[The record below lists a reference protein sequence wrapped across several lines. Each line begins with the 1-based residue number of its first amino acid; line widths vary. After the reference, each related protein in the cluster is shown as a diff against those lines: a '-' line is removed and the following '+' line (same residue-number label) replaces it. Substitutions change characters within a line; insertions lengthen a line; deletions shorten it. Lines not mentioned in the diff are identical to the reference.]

1 MHNMTF
7 ASITTLIYCYLVYA
21 ILVVGAL
28 VILLFLLNLSM
39 KLWEKLQDRAIIN
52 YRVEQR
58 IRKMRKMRK
67 PLKVEQENKNERD

>member
-1 MHNMTF
+1 MTF
-7 ASITTLIYCYLVYA
+7 ASIVTLIYCYLVYG

-28 VILLFLLNLSM
+28 VILLFLLNLFM

-58 IRKMRKMRK
+58 IRKMRKMRR
-67 PLKVEQENKNERD
+67 PLKVEQENKNERY

>member
-1 MHNMTF
+1 MTF
-7 ASITTLIYCYLVYA
+7 ASIATLIYCYLVYG
-21 ILVVGAL
+21 ILVVSAL

-58 IRKMRKMRK
+58 IRNMKNNK
-67 PLKVEQENKNERD
+67 PLNVEQENKNERD

>member
-52 YRVEQR
+52 YRIEQR
-58 IRKMRKMRK
+58 IRNMRKT
-67 PLKVEQENKNERD
+67 LNVEQENKNERD

>member
-1 MHNMTF
+1 MTF
-7 ASITTLIYCYLVYA
+7 ESIATLIYCYLVYG

-52 YRVEQR
+52 YHVEQR
-58 IRKMRKMRK
+58 IRKMRK
-67 PLKVEQENKNERD
+67 PLKVEQENKNERY

>member
-1 MHNMTF
+1 MTF
-7 ASITTLIYCYLVYA
+7 ASIATLIYCYLVYG

-58 IRKMRKMRK
+58 IRNMRKASN
-67 PLKVEQENKNERD
+67 VEQENKNERD

>member
-1 MHNMTF
+1 MTF
-7 ASITTLIYCYLVYA
+7 ASIATLIYCYLVYG

-28 VILLFLLNLSM
+28 VILLFLLSLSM

-58 IRKMRKMRK
+58 IRKMRK
-67 PLKVEQENKNERD
+67 PLNVEQENKNERD

>member
-1 MHNMTF
+1 MTF
-7 ASITTLIYCYLVYA
+7 ASIATLIYCYLVYG

-58 IRKMRKMRK
+58 IRKMRR
-67 PLKVEQENKNERD
+67 PLKVEQENKNEHY

>member
-21 ILVVGAL
+21 ILVVDAL

-52 YRVEQR
+52 YRIEQR
-58 IRKMRKMRK
+58 IRNMRKT
-67 PLKVEQENKNERD
+67 LNVEQENKNERD

>member
-1 MHNMTF
+1 MTF

-52 YRVEQR
+52 YRIEQR
-58 IRKMRKMRK
+58 IRNMRKT
-67 PLKVEQENKNERD
+67 LNVEQENKNERD

>member
-1 MHNMTF
+1 MTF
-7 ASITTLIYCYLVYA
+7 ASIATLIYCYLVYG

-58 IRKMRKMRK
+58 IRNMKNNK
-67 PLKVEQENKNERD
+67 PLNVEQENKNERD

>member
-1 MHNMTF
+1 MTF
-7 ASITTLIYCYLVYA
+7 ASIATLIYCYLVYA

-52 YRVEQR
+52 YRIEQR
-58 IRKMRKMRK
+58 IRNMRKT
-67 PLKVEQENKNERD
+67 LNVEQENKNERD

>member
-1 MHNMTF
+1 MTF
-7 ASITTLIYCYLVYA
+7 ASIATLIYCYLVYG
-21 ILVVGAL
+21 ILVIGAL
-28 VILLFLLNLSM
+28 VILLFLLNLSI

>member
-1 MHNMTF
+1 MTF
-7 ASITTLIYCYLVYA
+7 ASIATLIYCYLVYG

-52 YRVEQR
+52 YRVELR
-58 IRKMRKMRK
+58 LRKMKNNK
-67 PLKVEQENKNERD
+67 LLKVEQENKNECD

>member
-1 MHNMTF
+1 MTF
-7 ASITTLIYCYLVYA
+7 ASIATLIYCYLVYG

-58 IRKMRKMRK
+58 IRNMRKT
-67 PLKVEQENKNERD
+67 PNVEQENTNERD

>member
-1 MHNMTF
+1 MTF
-7 ASITTLIYCYLVYA
+7 ASIATLIYCYLVYG

-58 IRKMRKMRK
+58 IRKMRKS
-67 PLKVEQENKNERD
+67 LKVEQENKNERD

>member
-1 MHNMTF
+1 MTF
-7 ASITTLIYCYLVYA
+7 ASIATLIYCYLVYG

-58 IRKMRKMRK
+58 IRNMKNNK

>member
-1 MHNMTF
+1 MTF
-7 ASITTLIYCYLVYA
+7 ASIATLIYCYLVYG

-58 IRKMRKMRK
+58 IRKMRK
-67 PLKVEQENKNERD
+67 PLKVEQENKNERY

>member
-1 MHNMTF
+1 MTF
-7 ASITTLIYCYLVYA
+7 ASIATLIYCYLVYG

-67 PLKVEQENKNERD
+67 PLKVELENKNECD

>member
-1 MHNMTF
+1 MTF
-7 ASITTLIYCYLVYA
+7 ASIATLIYCYLVYG

-58 IRKMRKMRK
+58 IRKMRKA
-67 PLKVEQENKNERD
+67 PNVEQENKNECD

>member
-1 MHNMTF
+1 MTF
-7 ASITTLIYCYLVYA
+7 ASIATLIYCYLVYG

-58 IRKMRKMRK
+58 IRNMRKT
-67 PLKVEQENKNERD
+67 PNVEQENKNERD

>member
-1 MHNMTF
+1 MTF
-7 ASITTLIYCYLVYA
+7 ASIATLIYCYLVYG

-58 IRKMRKMRK
+58 IRKMRK
-67 PLKVEQENKNERD
+67 PLNVEQENKNERY

>member
-1 MHNMTF
+1 MTF
-7 ASITTLIYCYLVYA
+7 ASIATLIYCYLVYG

-58 IRKMRKMRK
+58 LRKMRN
-67 PLKVEQENKNERD
+67 NKNE

>member
-1 MHNMTF
+1 MTF
-7 ASITTLIYCYLVYA
+7 ASIATLIYCYLIYG

-28 VILLFLLNLSM
+28 VILLFLLSLSM

-58 IRKMRKMRK
+58 IRKMRR
-67 PLKVEQENKNERD
+67 PLKVEQENKNERY

>member
-1 MHNMTF
+1 MTF
-7 ASITTLIYCYLVYA
+7 ASITTLIYCYLVYG

-28 VILLFLLNLSM
+28 VILLFLLSLSM

-58 IRKMRKMRK
+58 IRNMRKT
-67 PLKVEQENKNERD
+67 PNVEQENKNERD

>member
-1 MHNMTF
+1 MTF
-7 ASITTLIYCYLVYA
+7 ASIATLIYCYLVYG

-58 IRKMRKMRK
+58 IRKMRR
-67 PLKVEQENKNERD
+67 PLKVEQENKNERY